1 MSQEDRV
8 RISKYFKLFPNYGWG
23 VPREGFDYERYYR
36 HLPVS
41 ELNKA
46 VNGPRTDWDRFARRT
61 PGDPAWNDIH
71 LSSEGDSF
79 GVPTL
84 WAFSWYDISVAPNVA
99 LYNYARK
106 HTSTARAQDNQQM
119 IIGPLPHCQF
129 GGETQET
136 VVGERNLG
144 DARFDY
150 TARYLEWFDH
160 WLKGED
166 NGATERPT
174 VRYYQMGAN
183 AWMTGDRFPLP
194 GTTHVDLYLDSEGH
208 ANSLYG
214 DGVLGYEA
222 ARGAASDGYIYDPL
236 RPVPTHGGGAC
247 CMGTVKATGSYD
259 QSSLEMRS
267 DILVYTTPVLEEDLV
282 VAGFVEI
289 ELYVSSDARDTYR
302 FDSILKYTFREI
314 IITAEYRLSMERR
327 EIVKSTNHYIYFEVS
342 RRFGTFF

>member
-119 IIGPLPHCQF
+119 IIGPLPHCQ
-129 GGETQET
+129 
-136 VVGERNLG
+136 
-144 DARFDY
+144 APPS
-150 TARYLEWFDH
+150 APRYD
-160 WLKGED
+160 
-166 NGATERPT
+166 
-174 VRYYQMGAN
+174 
-183 AWMTGDRFPLP
+183 
-194 GTTHVDLYLDSEGH
+194 TTRW
-208 ANSLYG
+208 A
-214 DGVLGYEA
+214 
-222 ARGAASDGYIYDPL
+222 
-236 RPVPTHGGGAC
+236 PTHG
-247 CMGTVKATGSYD
+247 
-259 QSSLEMRS
+259 
-267 DILVYTTPVLEEDLV
+267 
-282 VAGFVEI
+282 
-289 ELYVSSDARDTYR
+289 
-302 FDSILKYTFREI
+302 
-314 IITAEYRLSMERR
+314 
-327 EIVKSTNHYIYFEVS
+327 
-342 RRFGTFF
+342 